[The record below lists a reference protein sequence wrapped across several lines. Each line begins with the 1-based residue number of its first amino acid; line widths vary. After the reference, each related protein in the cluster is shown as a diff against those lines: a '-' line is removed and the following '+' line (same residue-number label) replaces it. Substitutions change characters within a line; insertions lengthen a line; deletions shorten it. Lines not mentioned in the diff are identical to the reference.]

1 MNNLDERDKKL
12 IEEREKY
19 EEAYYEQVIDEM
31 MKEDALNKLIAERLE
46 YIDESFDFEPS
57 PAYEHL
63 EELYHYDFDRKIQ
76 EQTGEVD
83 DYIDYPDGP
92 DENLNG
98 IISHEPVYGDPEP
111 DYLDEKIEEQMKETA
126 LKEFM
131 EENPE
136 EIYNAVVDEA
146 FLKYQDEQE
155 KRMQELIKQ
164 HLKEEKEYLD
174 NILID
179 VLVEEKYFEKAIDE
193 IICDEIDVY
202 YEEDLFDYENDEIP
216 WYNSESYR
224 QDESVIDP
232 FDSLG
237 DIDYPEGE
245 ITRERIDLV
254 FRDHFTNDDYL
265 DKIVKRKLRE
275 KKFK

>member
-31 MKEDALNKLIAERLE
+31 IKEDALNKLIAERLD

-63 EELYHYDFDRKIQ
+63 EEIYHYDFDRKIQ
-76 EQTGEVD
+76 EQTGDVD
-83 DYIDYPDGP
+83 DYIDYPEGP

-98 IISHEPVYGDPEP
+98 IISHEPVYEDPEP

-237 DIDYPEGE
+237 DINYPEGE

>member
-1 MNNLDERDKKL
+1 MNNLDESYKKL
-12 IEEREKY
+12 IKEREKY

-46 YIDESFDFEPS
+46 YIDKSFDFEPS
-57 PAYEHL
+57 PAYNHL
-63 EELYHYDFDRKIQ
+63 EELYYDNFDRQIQ
-76 EQTGEVD
+76 EQTSDVN

-98 IISHEPVYGDPEP
+98 IIYHEPVYEDPEP
-111 DYLDEKIEEQMKETA
+111 DYLDEMIEKRMKETA

-155 KRMQELIKQ
+155 KQMQELIKQ

-179 VLVEEKYFEKAIDE
+179 VLIEEKYFEKAIDE
-193 IICDEIDVY
+193 IICDEIDLY

-245 ITRERIDLV
+245 ITRKRIDLV

>member
-1 MNNLDERDKKL
+1 MTNLDERDKKL

-19 EEAYYEQVIDEM
+19 EEAYFEHVIDEM
-31 MKEDALNKLIAERLE
+31 IKEDALNKLIAERLE
-46 YIDESFDFEPS
+46 NIDESFDFEPS
-57 PAYEHL
+57 PAYKHL
-63 EELYHYDFDRKIQ
+63 EELYYEDFDRQIQ
-76 EQTGEVD
+76 DQISDVH
-83 DYIDYPDGP
+83 DYIDYSDGP

-98 IISHEPVYGDPEP
+98 IITHEPEYEEPEP
-111 DYLDEKIEEQMKETA
+111 DYLDAKIEEQIKEEA
-126 LKEFM
+126 RREFI

-136 EIYNAVVDEA
+136 EIYNKVVDEA

-155 KRMQELIKQ
+155 KELQELIKE

-174 NILID
+174 SILID
-179 VLVEEKYFEKAIDE
+179 VLVEESYFEKAVDE
-193 IICDEIDVY
+193 IIFDEIGMD
-202 YEEDLFDYENDEIP
+202 YEEDLFDYENDETA
-216 WYNSESYR
+216 WYDSDVYP

-237 DIDYPEGE
+237 DIDYPDEE
-245 ITRERIDLV
+245 KYMQKADFV
-254 FRDHFTNDDYL
+254 FKEYFTENDHL